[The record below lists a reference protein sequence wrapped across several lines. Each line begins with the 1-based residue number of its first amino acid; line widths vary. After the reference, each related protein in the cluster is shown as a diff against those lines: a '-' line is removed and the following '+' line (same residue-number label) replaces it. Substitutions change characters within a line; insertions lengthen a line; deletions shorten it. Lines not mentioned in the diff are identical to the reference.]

1 MALTFADAMRLAAR
15 DPKFATDLVQNPAE
29 YQKTFNLSQQ
39 QVDGL
44 KNASLNDV
52 LVHASG
58 QANPA
63 IYAG

>member
-15 DPKFATDLVQNPAE
+15 DPKFATDLVQNPQD
-29 YQKTFNLSQQ
+29 YQQTFNLSQH
-39 QVDGL
+39 QVQGL
-44 KNASLNDV
+44 RNASLADV
-52 LVHASG
+52 LSHATG

>member
-1 MALTFADAMRLAAR
+1 MALTFADAMRLAAH
-15 DPKFATDLVQNPAE
+15 DPKFAIDLVQNPQDYA
-29 YQKTFNLSQQ
+29 QTFSLSAQ

-44 KNASLNDV
+44 RNASLNDV
-52 LVHASG
+52 LTHASG